1 MGNDI
6 RYSIHMKPQSREEFN
21 SVLSSKLVRNRF
33 GDGDHLDLLFGI
45 SVMPTENEVKRKVDD
60 IR

>member
-21 SVLSSKLVRNRF
+21 SILGSKLVRNRF

-45 SVMPTENEVKRKVDD
+45 SMMSTVNEVKPGVNN
-60 IR
+60 IM